1 MAFNGSSLQ
10 HPQERLPLPAISVLD
25 IKSEVNFQSGQYF
38 ITEIEFES
46 RVNILTFHYWKIQ
59 VFCTFVRNNFEM
71 LINRG
76 FVCGDLRVYADFYV
90 LF

>member
-38 ITEIEFES
+38 NFSLLENS
-46 RVNILTFHYWKIQ
+46 GILYICKK
-59 VFCTFVRNNFEM
+59 
-71 LINRG
+71 
-76 FVCGDLRVYADFYV
+76 
-90 LF
+90 